1 MGRVR
6 RYKKLKSC
14 DPFAK
19 RRKSEVDEK
28 YDQPPSDIEDD
39 FEGDGQD
46 DDLLFVSR
54 TEDERR
60 GGAVP
65 FKGGGMPAAAA
76 ALWEARNGESGGG
89 GHGGQGGPG
98 RPGGSSSRS
107 GSGSGSK
114 DNTGGEE
121 AVESKAKKR
130 ARKRAGGEGGDSG
143 RARGALD
150 QGRDLR
156 RAGGAGARAAG
167 GA

>member
-54 TEDERR
+54 SEDERR
-60 GGAVP
+60 GGAGGAVP

-76 ALWEARNGESGGG
+76 AKYMAI
-89 GHGGQGGPG
+89 
-98 RPGGSSSRS
+98 
-107 GSGSGSK
+107 
-114 DNTGGEE
+114 
-121 AVESKAKKR
+121 KR
-130 ARKRAGGEGGDSG
+130 ASDAKREGLPFMQQYILS
-143 RARGALD
+143 AITA
-150 QGRDLR
+150 QP
-156 RAGGAGARAAG
+156 
-167 GA
+167 